1 MLVFFY
7 KNIQI
12 IIFLI
17 KMSQNIVTLLKP
29 TLDLFNFK

>member
-1 MLVFFY
+1 MLVFFFENL
-7 KNIQI
+7 KL

-17 KMSQNIVTLLKP
+17 KMSQNIVTLLRP